1 MLLLRHF
8 MTIEKALNAVV
19 LLEPTYKE
27 KYIIED
33 GLTIVLN
40 TLNPMIIQQLNLIRP
55 CWTSFILSWPTLP
68 YSTIMGII
76 AWNRLSHVF
85 LLRIANR
92 RQRHSTAGYLDVFV
106 VWCPSY
112 QKSWPAVLAVWL
124 LHRYIR
130 LLSVFCRNSDTRVT
144 CLQLYFT

>member
-1 MLLLRHF
+1 MFFMLLLRHF

-55 CWTSFILSWPTLP
+55 C
-68 YSTIMGII
+68 
-76 AWNRLSHVF
+76 
-85 LLRIANR
+85 
-92 RQRHSTAGYLDVFV
+92 
-106 VWCPSY
+106 
-112 QKSWPAVLAVWL
+112 
-124 LHRYIR
+124 
-130 LLSVFCRNSDTRVT
+130 
-144 CLQLYFT
+144 